1 MTDAVGDGADK
12 ALTFL
17 YFLGFLVL
25 VVSALAARRLPWGQT
40 AKMAA
45 MWALIFTAAFVGF
58 SLKDEFLALGRHVA
72 AKSRGEGIVAP
83 GGKALR
89 IGRREDGHFW
99 IAGRVNGEPVD
110 FLVDSGASVTSLNAA
125 DAARAHVAAA
135 DAFPVFVET
144 ANGTVRA
151 NRGTVGALEVGPIRR
166 ADWPVH
172 VAAAFG
178 RTNVLGMDFL
188 SSLDGW
194 GVEGGVLVLKP

>member
-1 MTDAVGDGADK
+1 LSDAVGDGADK

-17 YFLGFLVL
+17 YFIGFLVL
-25 VVSALAARRLPWGQT
+25 VVSALATRRLPWGQT

-45 MWALIFTAAFVGF
+45 MWALIFGAAFVGF
-58 SLKDEFLALGRHVA
+58 SLKDEFVALGRHVA
-72 AKSRGEGIVAP
+72 AKTRGEGVAAT

-89 IGRREDGHFW
+89 IAKREDGHFW
-99 IAGRVNGEPVD
+99 IAGRVNGERVD

-125 DAARAHVAAA
+125 DAARAHVAAS
-135 DAFPVFVET
+135 DSFPVFVDT
-144 ANGTVRA
+144 ANGTARA
-151 NRGTVGALEVGPIRR
+151 SRGTAGRLEVGPIRR

-188 SSLDGW
+188 SSLAGW
-194 GVEGGVLVLKP
+194 GVEGDALVLRP

>member
-1 MTDAVGDGADK
+1 MIDAVGDGADK

-17 YFLGFLVL
+17 YFIGVLVL

-45 MWALIFTAAFVGF
+45 AWALIFAAAIVGF
-58 SLKDEFLALGRHVA
+58 ALKDEFAALGRHLV
-72 AKSRGEGIVAP
+72 AKSRGEGVAVA

-89 IGRREDGHFW
+89 IAKRDDGHFW
-99 IAGRVNGEPVD
+99 VAGRVNGERVD
-110 FLVDSGASVTSLNAA
+110 FLIDSGASVTSLNAA
-125 DAARAHVAAA
+125 DAERAHVGLG
-135 DAFPVFVET
+135 DGLPVFVDT

-151 NRGTVGALEVGPIRR
+151 RRGTVGRLEVGPIRR

-178 RTNVLGMDFL
+178 RVNVLGMDFL
-188 SSLDGW
+188 SSLAGW
-194 GVEGGVLVLKP
+194 GVEGDALVLKP

>member
-1 MTDAVGDGADK
+1 LSDGVGDGADK

-17 YFLGFLVL
+17 YFIGLLVL
-25 VVSALAARRLPWGQT
+25 VGSALAARRLPWGQT

-45 MWALIFTAAFVGF
+45 AWALIFAAAFVGF

-72 AKSRGEGIVAP
+72 AKSRGEGIAVA

-99 IAGRVNGEPVD
+99 VAARVNGEAID
-110 FLVDSGASVTSLNAA
+110 FLIDSGAAVTSLTAA
-125 DAARAHVAAA
+125 DAQRARVALGGGP
-135 DAFPVFVET
+135 PVPVET
-144 ANGTVRA
+144 ANGTVMA
-151 NRGTVGALEVGPIRR
+151 DTATLDALEVGPIRR
-166 ADWPVH
+166 TQWPVH

-188 SSLDGW
+188 SSLAGW
-194 GVEGGVLVLKP
+194 GVEGGTLVLRP